1 MDGGSPHLQKY
12 SVLHVI
18 VPDNINTIHFIIP
31 ESNLVTQDV
40 LITQDMLITQNVLGL
55 WLSLD
60 IAPGF

>member
-12 SVLHVI
+12 FVLHVI
-18 VPDNINTIHFIIP
+18 VPDNINSIHFIIP
-31 ESNLVTQDV
+31 ESNLVTQDE
-40 LITQDMLITQNVLGL
+40 LDL